1 MTTHIAVVKLRAF
14 DAIDA
19 QLINLLQH
27 EFPLVKEPYKE
38 LAKRLNTPEAEI
50 LSRIRNLKADGV
62 IREIG
67 AIFNSK
73 MIGLTSTLVALKIP
87 EDTVDDAAQ
96 IINSYVGVTHNYE
109 REGDYNIWFTLA
121 ATSEEGLASTLEEIK
136 EKIHPLHSLIVP
148 VKRVLKI
155 KTNFKV

>member
-1 MTTHIAVVKLRAF
+1 MIHIVVVKLRAF

-50 LSRIRNLKADGV
+50 LSRIRNLKTDGV

-73 MIGLTSTLVALKIP
+73 MIGLASTLVALKVP
-87 EDTVDDAAQ
+87 EDAVDGAAQ

-136 EKIHPLHSLIVP
+136 EKIRPLHSLVVA
-148 VKRVLKI
+148 VKRVLKM
-155 KTNFKV
+155 KTNVKI